1 MKKKKII
8 CSYPDSALT
17 EYRKE
22 KLKMDFVSFPKI
34 PRLNREIIVTE
45 KIDGTNAQICITQDG
60 EFLVGSRKRWITP
73 TCDNHGFAAWAYEN
87 KDELMKLGIG
97 HHYGEWFG
105 AGIQRNYGLTEKRLA
120 LFNTSVWNE
129 ENIPN
134 CCSVVP
140 ILYRGV
146 FNKIAIDD
154 CVQYLRTNG
163 SVAVPGYMNPE
174 GIVIFHTAAGHYFKV
189 TLEHDEMPKELVG
202 SEYV

>member
-1 MKKKKII
+1 
-8 CSYPDSALT
+8 
-17 EYRKE
+17 
-22 KLKMDFVSFPKI
+22 MDFVSFSKI

-73 TCDNHGFAAWAYEN
+73 ENDNHGFAAWAYEN

-105 AGIQRNYGLTEKRLA
+105 SGIQRKYGLTEKIFA
-120 LFNTSVWNE
+120 LFNTSVWNN
-129 ENIPN
+129 ENKPS
-134 CCSVVP
+134 CCGVVP
-140 ILYRGV
+140 VLYKGI
-146 FNKIAIDD
+146 FNTQVIED
-154 CVQYLRTNG
+154 CLEMLRTKG

-202 SEYV
+202 RQDV